1 MSDASGIGR
10 DLLGTLAVG
19 GGAAALLYSLMHA
32 ARAAGRPLPRWLL
45 PAGIGLSMIA
55 FATWNEYSWAA
66 RVKAQ
71 LPDRVAI
78 LAEGQV
84 SSPLRPWTYL
94 SAPTTRL
101 ALLDPQAL
109 KSDGQGAQIAQITLV
124 ERWKRSVTV
133 EQGVDCAMGR
143 VRDPEGAWRTAPAGD
158 PVFAAV
164 CKGG

>member
-19 GGAAALLYSLMHA
+19 GGAAALLYALMHA

-101 ALLDPQAL
+101 ALLDPQAPVGSLAL
-109 KSDGQGAQIAQITLV
+109 KLSTQGSVSSSDVGADLSLSCDACIAV
-124 ERWKRSVTV
+124 S
-133 EQGVDCAMGR
+133 
-143 VRDPEGAWRTAPAGD
+143 GASGNIRL
-158 PVFAAV
+158 F
-164 CKGG
+164 

>member
-1 MSDASGIGR
+1 MGDASGIGG

-19 GGAAALLYSLMHA
+19 GGAAALLYALMHA
-32 ARAAGRPLPRWLL
+32 ARAAGRALPRWLL

-109 KSDGQGAQIAQITLV
+109 KTDAQGGQIAQVTLV

-133 EQGVDCAMGR
+133 EQGVDCAGR
-143 VRDPEGAWRTAPAGD
+143 RMRAPETAWYPAPAGD

-164 CKGG
+164 CSGG